1 MFRSGAAMLHFQP
14 EECAF
19 IDDREKNCAA
29 AAGVG
34 MHAIQYKGE
43 EALKDALRALGVEL
57 S

>member
-1 MFRSGAAMLHFQP
+1 MLHFKP

-19 IDDREKNCAA
+19 VDDRAKNCAA

-43 EALKDALRALGVEL
+43 EALKDALRGSGLQVG
-57 S
+57 